1 MVVSW
6 IVEMGDDF
14 EPEFNNLHVEVR
26 NEILAHARLLKQFGP
41 LLGVLA
47 LTPWTSRATRI

>member
-1 MVVSW
+1 
-6 IVEMGDDF
+6 MGDDF